1 MRRRITMRRELKG
14 TDEEMNNDEEE
25 VGGADTQVP
34 GYRHAH
40 ESSNV
45 FLFTRT

>member
-25 VGGADTQVP
+25 VGALGGV
-34 GYRHAH
+34 GGGR
-40 ESSNV
+40 E
-45 FLFTRT
+45 